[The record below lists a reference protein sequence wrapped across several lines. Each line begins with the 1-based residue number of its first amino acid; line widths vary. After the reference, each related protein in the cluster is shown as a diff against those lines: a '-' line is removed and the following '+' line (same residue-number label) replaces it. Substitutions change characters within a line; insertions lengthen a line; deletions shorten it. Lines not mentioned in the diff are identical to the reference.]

1 MFENSGNRKS
11 FSMFKML
18 KLLKLFSYGATKEK
32 KKKCGQLK
40 IYLKNPLCMMC
51 TDQYSEQISFLYDH
65 VFCY

>member
-32 KKKCGQLK
+32 KKKMWTVEDL
-40 IYLKNPLCMMC
+40 
-51 TDQYSEQISFLYDH
+51 SEKSIMYDVH
-65 VFCY
+65 RPIF